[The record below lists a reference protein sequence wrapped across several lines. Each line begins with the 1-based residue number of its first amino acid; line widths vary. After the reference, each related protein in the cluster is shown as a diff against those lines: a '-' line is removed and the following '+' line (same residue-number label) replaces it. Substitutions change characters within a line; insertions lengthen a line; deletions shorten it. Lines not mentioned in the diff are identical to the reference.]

1 MQTQYYN
8 DRHAMQRNQYISIKI
23 SSGYFME
30 LDKLLLKVNKEQKAK
45 KQEKGKSEEE
55 YGGEGQI
62 QLRSKTQKVIEM
74 TVYMN
79 AETKKPR
86 EQIRDSETESLIWK
100 RDI

>member
-1 MQTQYYN
+1 
-8 DRHAMQRNQYISIKI
+8 MQRNQYISIKI

-62 QLRSKTQKVIEM
+62 QLRSKT
-74 TVYMN
+74 
-79 AETKKPR
+79 
-86 EQIRDSETESLIWK
+86 
-100 RDI
+100 

>member
-1 MQTQYYN
+1 
-8 DRHAMQRNQYISIKI
+8 
-23 SSGYFME
+23 ME

-45 KQEKGKSEEE
+45 KQEKGKSDEE

-79 AETKKPR
+79 AETKKPM